1 MTLQKKKIGFT
12 CGAFDLC
19 HAGHMIMFEDCKEV
33 CDYLIVGLQTD
44 PSVDYD
50 YRDKVKNCPVMLL
63 EERKIILK
71 GIKYIDEIFIYST
84 ENDLY
89 EKLKN
94 LKYDVRILGIDW
106 KGKKYTGWDLPHTP
120 FFHKRD
126 HSFSTTELRKR
137 VAEIEAKKN
146 NARA

>member
-1 MTLQKKKIGFT
+1 MTQKKKIGFT

-19 HAGHMIMFEDCKEV
+19 HAGHMLMFKDCKEV

-44 PSVDYD
+44 PSVDSD

-63 EERKIILK
+63 EERKIILE

-94 LKYDVRILGIDW
+94 LKYDIRILGIDW
-106 KGKKYTGWDLPHTP
+106 KGKKYTGCDLPHTL

-137 VAEIEAKKN
+137 VAKAEKLKEIKT
-146 NARA
+146 